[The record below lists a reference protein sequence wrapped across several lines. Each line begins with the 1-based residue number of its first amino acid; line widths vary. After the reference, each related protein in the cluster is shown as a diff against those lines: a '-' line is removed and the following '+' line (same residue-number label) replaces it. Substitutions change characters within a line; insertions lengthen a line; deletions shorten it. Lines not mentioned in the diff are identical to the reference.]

1 MFRRTK
7 PVFSCLQDF
16 LNYCQQQDAL
26 KVIDEPVSMNL
37 EATEL
42 QRRFLEQKGP
52 ALLLT
57 NPILVNGQPS
67 KVPVLLNLFGTVER
81 VAWGLGCEPDE
92 LEDFGE
98 FLAFLRQPS
107 PPARADLIQS
117 ATSLL
122 KAASS
127 LRGKVSR
134 KASCQGVVLTGKDI
148 DLGQWPIQG
157 CWPGEPAP
165 LITWPIVITRP
176 PNAVEKE
183 GGKSDAGCSKQAI
196 KSYNWGIY
204 RIQTV
209 GKDKAI
215 MRWLAHRGGAA
226 HHRQWQ
232 KLNDGKGRDMP
243 TAIAIGSDPATIL
256 GAVTPVP
263 ETLSESQFAGLYR
276 GKSTELTKA
285 VSQDILVPANAE
297 LVIEGTVSAQD
308 TLPEGPYGDHTG
320 YYNSVEPFPVLTITA
335 ITHRKNPIYLSTFTG
350 RAPDEP
356 AVLSEALNDVFLPL
370 VKQTFPEV
378 VDCWLPPE
386 ASSYRIAVISID
398 KRYPGQARRIMMGLW
413 SMLPQF
419 NYTKLIIV
427 VDKHINARNWQDIMW
442 AVATKS
448 DPSRDL
454 VTIQDTPI
462 DYLDFASPKEGL
474 GGKLGIDATD
484 KIGSET
490 DREWGDELAMD
501 EGTISRID
509 HLMAKLNQDT
519 KQ

>member
-1 MFRRTK
+1 
-7 PVFSCLQDF
+7 
-16 LNYCQQQDAL
+16 
-26 KVIDEPVSMNL
+26 
-37 EATEL
+37 
-42 QRRFLEQKGP
+42 
-52 ALLLT
+52 
-57 NPILVNGQPS
+57 
-67 KVPVLLNLFGTVER
+67 
-81 VAWGLGCEPDE
+81 
-92 LEDFGE
+92 
-98 FLAFLRQPS
+98 
-107 PPARADLIQS
+107 
-117 ATSLL
+117 
-122 KAASS
+122 
-127 LRGKVSR
+127 
-134 KASCQGVVLTGKDI
+134 
-148 DLGQWPIQG
+148 
-157 CWPGEPAP
+157 
-165 LITWPIVITRP
+165 
-176 PNAVEKE
+176 
-183 GGKSDAGCSKQAI
+183 
-196 KSYNWGIY
+196 
-204 RIQTV
+204 
-209 GKDKAI
+209 
-215 MRWLAHRGGAA
+215 
-226 HHRQWQ
+226 
-232 KLNDGKGRDMP
+232 MP